1 MHRRDRTG
9 RQKIRFVAPAI
20 LGAAIYLAAVPSSL
34 ADTRPP
40 GALLPLLKPST
51 TLTSVA
57 STAIVSGSA
66 SESSFV
72 LPTLRPVA
80 ATAPS
85 TSSKGTAKSAPA
97 TSAANDL
104 RYNTVIVKQG
114 DSLLATLVRGGVSAA
129 DAHRNLSKISAQ
141 IDARKLQPGDKLT
154 LGFVS
159 DTKGRHLALLRW
171 NGKRGHSA
179 SVALLPRALQSAPA
193 AEVASTSAPTADPK
207 NAAAPKDAA
216 AGMVQ
221 KTLAVRGSPSLP
233 RVLSGLGLPAEVSE
247 QLMMT
252 LSQSRKPPVHGELLT
267 IAYFVPNEGT
277 AGATPRLNYAAYKGK
292 DGKQHVLR
300 FAAYASPTALQHVD
314 VMPAA
319 MVALWDPLP
328 GAKISSPFG
337 WRIHPVFHTRLFHKG
352 CDYEARAGTPVMAA
366 ADGLVEDVG
375 RRGNYGNYILIR
387 HSGRLETAYAH
398 LAGFAPTVAAG
409 TMVRRGEVIGYV
421 GMTGVATG
429 PHLYYEIIVDGRQID
444 PEGAALK
451 QATKAY
457 LTQTATIN

>member
-1 MHRRDRTG
+1 
-9 RQKIRFVAPAI
+9 V
-20 LGAAIYLAAVPSSL
+20 
-34 ADTRPP
+34 
-40 GALLPLLKPST
+40 
-51 TLTSVA
+51 
-57 STAIVSGSA
+57 
-66 SESSFV
+66 
-72 LPTLRPVA
+72 
-80 ATAPS
+80 
-85 TSSKGTAKSAPA
+85 
-97 TSAANDL
+97 TSAANGL

-129 DAHRNLSKISAQ
+129 DAHRNMSKISAQ

-159 DTKGRHLALLRW
+159 DNKGVHLALLRW
-171 NGKRGHSA
+171 NSKRGRSA

-193 AEVASTSAPTADPK
+193 AVVASASAP
-207 NAAAPKDAA
+207 AAAPKDAA
-216 AGMVQ
+216 AGMTQ
-221 KTLAVRGSPSLP
+221 KTLAVRGSPALP

-267 IAYFVPNEGT
+267 IAYFVPSDGT
-277 AGATPRLNYAAYKGK
+277 SGAAPRLNYAAYKGK

-300 FAAYASPTALQHVD
+300 FAAYASPPALQHVD
-314 VMPAA
+314 VTPAA

-352 CDYEARAGTPVMAA
+352 CDYESRAGTPVMAA

-398 LAGFAPTVAAG
+398 LAGFAPSVSAG

-429 PHLYYEIIVDGRQID
+429 PHLYYEVIVDGRQID
-444 PEGAALK
+444 PEGTALK

-457 LTQTATIN
+457 LTQTATIQ

>member
-1 MHRRDRTG
+1 M
-9 RQKIRFVAPAI
+9 IRVVAPAI
-20 LGAAIYLAAVPSSL
+20 LGAAIYLAAVPSPL

-40 GALLPLLKPST
+40 GALLPLLKPAT
-51 TLTSVA
+51 TLTSVPT
-57 STAIVSGSA
+57 TAILSRSAADSG
-66 SESSFV
+66 FV
-72 LPTLRPVA
+72 LPALRPVA
-80 ATAPS
+80 AVKTPSNSAAKS
-85 TSSKGTAKSAPA
+85 TSTAKSAPV
-97 TSAANDL
+97 TSAASNL
-104 RYNTVIVKQG
+104 RSNTVTVKQG

-141 IDARKLQPGDKLT
+141 IDARKLQPGDKLS

-171 NGKRGHSA
+171 NSKRGRST

-193 AEVASTSAPTADPK
+193 AVVASAPAMAP
-207 NAAAPKDAA
+207 AATDAA
-216 AGMVQ
+216 DGMVQ
-221 KTLAVRGSPSLP
+221 KTLVVRGSPSLP
-233 RVLSGLGLPAEVSE
+233 RALSGLGLPSEVSE

-252 LSQSRKPPVHGELLT
+252 LSQSRRPPVHGELLT
-267 IAYFVPNEGT
+267 IAYFVPSEGT
-277 AGATPRLNYAAYKGK
+277 AGAAPRLNYAAYKGK
-292 DGKQHVLR
+292 DGREHVLR
-300 FAAYASPTALQHVD
+300 FAAYASPPALQHVD

-319 MVALWDPLP
+319 MVALWNPLP

-352 CDYEARAGTPVMAA
+352 CDYESRAGTPVMAA

-398 LAGFAPTVAAG
+398 LAGFAPSVAAG

-429 PHLYYEIIVDGRQID
+429 PHLYYEVIVDGRQID
-444 PEGAALK
+444 PEGSALK

>member
-1 MHRRDRTG
+1 M
-9 RQKIRFVAPAI
+9 IRVVAPAI

-57 STAIVSGSA
+57 STAIVSHSA
-66 SESSFV
+66 VDSSFV
-72 LPTLRPVA
+72 LPALRPA
-80 ATAPS
+80 AAVKAPS
-85 TSSKGTAKSAPA
+85 NSAAKSAPA
-97 TSAANDL
+97 TSAAGGL
-104 RYNTVIVKQG
+104 GYNTVIVKQG

-129 DAHRNLSKISAQ
+129 DAHRYLSKISAQ
-141 IDARKLQPGDKLT
+141 IDARKLRPGDKLT

-159 DTKGRHLALLRW
+159 NTKGRHLALLSW
-171 NGKRGHSA
+171 NGKRGRNA

-193 AEVASTSAPTADPK
+193 AVVASAPTTART
-207 NAAAPKDAA
+207 DAA
-216 AGMVQ
+216 NGMVQ
-221 KTLAVRGSPSLP
+221 KTLAVRGSAALP
-233 RVLSGLGLPAEVSE
+233 RVLSGLGLPSEVSE

-267 IAYFVPNEGT
+267 IAYFVPSDGT
-277 AGATPRLNYAAYKGK
+277 AGATPRLNYTAYKGK
-292 DGKQHVLR
+292 DGKEHVLR

-319 MVALWDPLP
+319 MVALWNPLP

-352 CDYEARAGTPVMAA
+352 CDYESRAGTPVMAA

-398 LAGFAPTVAAG
+398 LAGFAPSVAAG

-429 PHLYYEIIVDGRQID
+429 PHLYYEVIVDGRQID
-444 PEGAALK
+444 PEGTALK

>member
-1 MHRRDRTG
+1 MT
-9 RQKIRFVAPAI
+9 
-20 LGAAIYLAAVPSSL
+20 
-34 ADTRPP
+34 
-40 GALLPLLKPST
+40 
-51 TLTSVA
+51 
-57 STAIVSGSA
+57 
-66 SESSFV
+66 
-72 LPTLRPVA
+72 
-80 ATAPS
+80 S
-85 TSSKGTAKSAPA
+85 TSGKSTAKSAPV
-97 TSAANDL
+97 TSAPVTSAGSNL
-104 RYNTVIVKQG
+104 RYNTVTVKSG

-129 DAHRNLSKISAQ
+129 DAQRNMSKISAQ

-154 LGFVS
+154 MGFVS
-159 DTKGRHLALLRW
+159 DKKGRHLALLRW
-171 NGKRGHSA
+171 NSKRGRDV

-193 AEVASTSAPTADPK
+193 AVVASASAPTEEPK
-207 NAAAPKDAA
+207 NAAD
-216 AGMVQ
+216 GMVQ
-221 KTLAVRGSPSLP
+221 KTLAVRGSPALP

-267 IAYFVPNEGT
+267 ITYFVPSDGT

-300 FAAYASPTALQHVD
+300 FAAYASPPALQHVD

-352 CDYEARAGTPVMAA
+352 CDYESRAGTPVMAA

-398 LAGFAPTVAAG
+398 LAGFAPSVSAG

-429 PHLYYEIIVDGRQID
+429 PHLYYEVIVDGRQID

-457 LTQTATIN
+457 LTQTATISRSTPLALPPHSPALGSRERESSRPAPCAIPASVPPSEQRFAGSHAPPCRCRRCRRRCRDRRWCAGRAGRR

>member
-40 GALLPLLKPST
+40 GALLPLLKPAT

-57 STAIVSGSA
+57 STAIVSSSA
-66 SESSFV
+66 RDSSFV
-72 LPTLRPVA
+72 LPALRPVA
-80 ATAPS
+80 ATTPGPAG
-85 TSSKGTAKSAPA
+85 KGTAKSAPV
-97 TSAANDL
+97 TSAASDL
-104 RYNTVIVKQG
+104 RYNTVTVKQG

-129 DAHRNLSKISAQ
+129 DAHRYLSKISAQ

-171 NGKRGHSA
+171 NGKRGRTT

-193 AEVASTSAPTADPK
+193 AAVLASVPATAP
-207 NAAAPKDAA
+207 AATDAA
-216 AGMVQ
+216 DGMVQ
-221 KTLAVRGSPSLP
+221 KTLVVRGSPSLP
-233 RVLSGLGLPAEVSE
+233 RALSGLGLPTEVGE

-252 LSQSRKPPVHGELLT
+252 LSQSRRPPVHGELLT
-267 IAYFVPNEGT
+267 IAYFVPSDGT

-292 DGKQHVLR
+292 DGKEHVLR

-319 MVALWDPLP
+319 MVALWNPLP

-337 WRIHPVFHTRLFHKG
+337 WRIHPVFRTRLFHKG
-352 CDYEARAGTPVMAA
+352 VDYESRAGTPVMAA

-398 LAGFAPTVAAG
+398 LAGFAPAVAAG

-429 PHLYYEIIVDGRQID
+429 PHLYYEVIVDGRQID